1 MHPLGPAGVIQGQH
15 ARLGSASWLCLR
27 VLGKKLSVCVKVS
40 GGNAIN
46 RLIKRANDGG
56 GGDRK
61 GGGGLGGAE
70 LLVKTG
76 GGGVRDSSDKTGGGT
91 SVHYGV
97 TRRGDQGG
105 PPPLLLLMLLPLLP
119 PPPPPQYSRGR
130 ARTCPPSLTTPLKQN
145 EVLAEGA
152 AGERGHVT
160 SVSRQTSVLLAA
172 R

>member
-1 MHPLGPAGVIQGQH
+1 MGTGAPPRICRGHS
-15 ARLGSASWLCLR
+15 GSARPSGIRLLVVFASVW
-27 VLGKKLSVCVKVS
+27 KKLSVCVKVS
-40 GGNAIN
+40 GGNEIN

-61 GGGGLGGAE
+61 GGGGLGGAA

-91 SVHYGV
+91 SIHFGV

-105 PPPLLLLMLLPLLP
+105 TPPLLLLMLLPP
-119 PPPPPQYSRGR
+119 PRDSRGR
-130 ARTCPPSLTTPLKQN
+130 ARTCPPSLTIPLRQN

-160 SVSRQTSVLLAA
+160 SM
-172 R
+172 

>member
-1 MHPLGPAGVIQGQH
+1 MGTGVPPRTCRGH
-15 ARLGSASWLCLR
+15 SGSARPSGIRLLVVFASVW
-27 VLGKKLSVCVKVS
+27 KKLSVCVKVS
-40 GGNAIN
+40 GVNEIN

-76 GGGVRDSSDKTGGGT
+76 GGVVRDSSDKTGGGT
-91 SVHYGV
+91 SVHFGV

-105 PPPLLLLMLLPLLP
+105 PPPLLLLMLPPLLP
-119 PPPPPQYSRGR
+119 PRYSRGR
-130 ARTCPPSLTTPLKQN
+130 ARTCPPSLTIPLKQN

-160 SVSRQTSVLLAA
+160 SV
-172 R
+172 

>member
-1 MHPLGPAGVIQGQH
+1 MGTGALPRTCRGHS
-15 ARLGSASWLCLR
+15 GSARPSGIRLLVAFASVW
-27 VLGKKLSVCVKVS
+27 KKLSVCIKVS
-40 GGNAIN
+40 GGNEIN

-61 GGGGLGGAE
+61 GGGGLGGAK

-91 SVHYGV
+91 SVHFGV

-105 PPPLLLLMLLPLLP
+105 PPLLLLLILLPLLP
-119 PPPPPQYSRGR
+119 PPRDSRGR
-130 ARTCPPSLTTPLKQN
+130 ARTCPPSLTIPLRQN
-145 EVLAEGA
+145 EVLVEGA

-160 SVSRQTSVLLAA
+160 SV
-172 R
+172 